1 MLGFHLQE
9 NICFVQR
16 VVLGILSTQS
26 SDSCSHLI
34 HCCDAPKQIKI
45 SNIMIQDYF
54 PLSLLILCFFYNYF
68 KRHYMIA

>member
-34 HCCDAPKQIKI
+34 HCCDAPKRIKI
-45 SNIMIQDYF
+45 SNIMIQDCLF
-54 PLSLLILCFFYNYF
+54 SPQLANLTLLL
-68 KRHYMIA
+68 

>member
-45 SNIMIQDYF
+45 SNIMIQDCLF
-54 PLSLLILCFFYNYF
+54 PPQLANLMLLL
-68 KRHYMIA
+68 

>member
-26 SDSCSHLI
+26 SDSCGHLI

-45 SNIMIQDYF
+45 SNIMIQDCLF
-54 PLSLLILCFFYNYF
+54 SPQLANLTLLL
-68 KRHYMIA
+68 